1 MLTPLRILGVVNL
14 VYWYANLMLFLPVAA
29 IRYLRAYVY
38 CVEAVEV
45 TVRKGHEQ
53 SVGLL

>member
-29 IRYLRAYVY
+29 IRYLRAYSY